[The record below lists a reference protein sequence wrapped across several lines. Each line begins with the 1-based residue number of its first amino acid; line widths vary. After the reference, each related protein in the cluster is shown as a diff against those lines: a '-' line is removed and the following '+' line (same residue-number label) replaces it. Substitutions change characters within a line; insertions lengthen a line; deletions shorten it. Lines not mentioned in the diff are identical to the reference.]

1 MGRHAHSNN
10 YNYIEYYHCIT
21 CIEKTLGGLYIENGV
36 LYDRQSLWP
45 RRSSVGVHLYTF
57 HTSARETYDTWLPAK
72 WGAPLRTIVQ
82 WKCVSYP
89 HWWYLFSAFVWRTI
103 LRKWLACSL
112 ETGLDLWLCFN
123 IVSERNNEPRKSQ
136 SGMFHWPSS
145 IHWYAMFSAMRKLV
159 WAFVSNLRAICS
171 ISTKQAF
178 WCLKQPG
185 KSHVPLVGVWIVRTA
200 FWSLYHLPKFV
211 LI

>member
-1 MGRHAHSNN
+1 MSRHAHSNN

-45 RRSSVGVHLYTF
+45 RRSSVGWHFYTF
-57 HTSARETYDTWLPAK
+57 HTSAREAYDMWLLAR
-72 WGAPLRTIVQ
+72 WVETLRTIVQ
-82 WKCVSYP
+82 WKCVSFP

-136 SGMFHWPSS
+136 CGHVPPT
-145 IHWYAMFSAMRKLV
+145 ILQHWYAMFSDMRKLA
-159 WAFVSNLRAICS
+159 WPFVSNLRAVCS

-185 KSHVPLVGVWIVRTA
+185 KSHVPLVGVWIVRKA
-200 FWSLYHLPKFV
+200 FWSPYHLPKFV